1 MTSFD
6 IAEHIPCKFSHFYHY
21 FVNYGGFILVYF
33 VNYGGFK
40 NLPESKY
47 RSSSIPNDGLEI
59 PITLNIKKG
68 NSTRNVFEKKGK
80 KALYWT
86 EENNKKQP
94 WHACGFW
101 SWLSA
106 RKTTHW
112 IRNRCE
118 RLPKRTCGNWSHW
131 RH

>member
-1 MTSFD
+1 MEMSTTRLQYQLELVLQNNWQVLTSQSTYLASLATF
-6 IAEHIPCKFSHFYHY
+6 IIILSITEGLFW
-21 FVNYGGFILVYF
+21 FIL
-33 VNYGGFK
+33 
-40 NLPESKY
+40 
-47 RSSSIPNDGLEI
+47 SITEGLRI
-59 PITLNIKKG
+59 YQNQ
-68 NSTRNVFEKKGK
+68 STDHLLFEKKGK

-106 RKTTHW
+106 RKTTPW